1 MKTIVKFIWAFIGAA
16 AFVLPTRA
24 NVWADDD
31 FAPVREETVLS
42 SEQIEEL
49 LKLSREREKFS
60 TTKTAFSA
68 SETNEFSIY
77 LTAVFFVEFE
87 RKLDEYERLFH
98 KADARRRLELDYEYP
113 SLRSVFVV
121 SSEDVKGLAEKISPD
136 AKPFVRIYAKKGAAK
151 KMERL
156 VKSYF
161 NDDVNFG
168 VDSFDSVFD
177 KAPLVVACNP
187 KKQKW
192 TVWLESEWLGTNDTD
207 LNLYYLS
214 EGPIFG
220 SEFESE
226 NKERHVVALK
236 RRLKK
241 ERELALTKQRNAERN
256 ARASARNADRVSRQN
271 ATIQNSLET
280 QRRLS
285 R

>member
-1 MKTIVKFIWAFIGAA
+1 MKTIVKFIWAFVGAA

-136 AKPFVRIYAKKGAAK
+136 ASR
-151 KMERL
+151 
-156 VKSYF
+156 SC
-161 NDDVNFG
+161 
-168 VDSFDSVFD
+168 VFT
-177 KAPLVVACNP
+177 P
-187 KKQKW
+187 KKAR
-192 TVWLESEWLGTNDTD
+192 L
-207 LNLYYLS
+207 
-214 EGPIFG
+214 
-220 SEFESE
+220 
-226 NKERHVVALK
+226 
-236 RRLKK
+236 RRWKGL
-241 ERELALTKQRNAERN
+241 
-256 ARASARNADRVSRQN
+256 
-271 ATIQNSLET
+271 
-280 QRRLS
+280 
-285 R
+285 